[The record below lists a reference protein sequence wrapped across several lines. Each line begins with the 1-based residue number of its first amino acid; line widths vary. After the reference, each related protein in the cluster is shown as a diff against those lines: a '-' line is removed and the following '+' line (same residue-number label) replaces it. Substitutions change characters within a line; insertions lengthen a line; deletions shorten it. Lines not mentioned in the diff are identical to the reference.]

1 MKDSMP
7 HDHTHSHAHDNT
19 DHTVGNIR
27 VAFFLNLAFALLE
40 IVGGLWTNSV
50 AILSDAVHDLGDSLS
65 LGSAWF
71 LEKYSRKQ
79 RDQKYSYGYRR
90 FSVLGSLLNAGV
102 LIGGSIFVLS
112 EAIPRLLAPQ
122 ESNAEGMVVIAIV
135 GIIINGAAVFRL
147 RGDKSLNASV
157 VAWHLL
163 EDVLGWVALL
173 IMSIVLYFTDWYLL
187 DPILS
192 IAITLYVLYN
202 AARYLRKSLH
212 VFLQGVP
219 DNIDVDQL
227 EQKIAALTDI
237 KSVHHTHVWTLD
249 GERHVL
255 TTHVVLEQDAG
266 IDKIT
271 DVRCRVE
278 AVARS
283 LGLSH
288 TTVQI
293 EREHDDCTT
302 G

>member
-1 MKDSMP
+1 MA
-7 HDHTHSHAHDNT
+7 HDHHHKHDDT
-19 DHTVGNIR
+19 IGNIR

-79 RDQKYSYGYRR
+79 RDQRYSYGYRR

-112 EAIPRLLAPQ
+112 EAIPRLLSPQ
-122 ESNAEGMVVIAIV
+122 EANAEGMIVIAII
-135 GIIINGAAVFRL
+135 GIIINGLAVFRL
-147 RGDKSLNASV
+147 RGEKSLNASV

-173 IMSIVLYFTDWYLL
+173 IMSIVLHFTDLYIL

-192 IAITLYVLYN
+192 VAITVYVLYN
-202 AARYLRKSLH
+202 AARYLRKSLQ
-212 VFLQGVP
+212 VFLQAVP
-219 DNIDVDQL
+219 DNIEVVTLERDISALSDV
-227 EQKIAALTDI
+227 

-255 TTHVVLEQDAG
+255 TTHVVLDQNAG
-266 IDKIT
+266 IEKIT

-278 AVARS
+278 AVAKKH
-283 LGLSH
+283 GLSH

-293 EREHDDCTT
+293 ERERDDCSND
-302 G
+302 